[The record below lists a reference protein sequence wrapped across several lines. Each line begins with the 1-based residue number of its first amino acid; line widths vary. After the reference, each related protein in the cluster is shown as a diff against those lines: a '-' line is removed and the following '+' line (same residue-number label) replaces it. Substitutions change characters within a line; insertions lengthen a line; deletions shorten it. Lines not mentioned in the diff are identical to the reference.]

1 MALEKF
7 DILEEKVGQLSEK
20 YAQLRSEKENFTNN
34 LQQKD
39 KEILDL
45 QDKVRSLE
53 EEKEMTK
60 SRLDKI
66 ISSLE
71 NIPFNF

>member
-7 DILEEKVGQLSEK
+7 DILEEKVGQLAEK

-71 NIPFNF
+71 NTPFNF